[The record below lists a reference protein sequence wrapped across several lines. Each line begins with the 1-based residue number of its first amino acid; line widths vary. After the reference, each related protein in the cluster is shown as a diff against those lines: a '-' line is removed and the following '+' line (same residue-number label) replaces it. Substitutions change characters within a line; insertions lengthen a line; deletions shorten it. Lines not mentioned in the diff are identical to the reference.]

1 MLLLLM
7 TPLGAPAPHQELRCS
22 RPAGIGSDKRMCR
35 PLGMQAMAPA
45 AAEGARPWPP
55 ISHPVPTSQRS
66 AKKAPGSSLGIL
78 REETGGSTC
87 RPVNLALHCHALSLC
102 R

>member
-1 MLLLLM
+1 MAAHL
-7 TPLGAPAPHQELRCS
+7 PPGAHISTIGEEGS
-22 RPAGIGSDKRMCR
+22 RKLA
-35 PLGMQAMAPA
+35 
-45 AAEGARPWPP
+45 
-55 ISHPVPTSQRS
+55 
-66 AKKAPGSSLGIL
+66 GIL